1 MRRAYKG
8 AQERKAEA
16 AAVRRRVTGAI
27 GYTLLYMAVVTL
39 TFIAVLGSLLWK
51 ANRLYV
57 ELAHPG
63 NLKLFPYGL
72 ISFVLGGF
80 IGFCVAV
87 LTCERIHVLLLG
99 PAPTVF
105 SVEYFM
111 ATGPMPSMLRKIYM
125 VAAISFCLIAVMN
138 VRKYAVLTNSAIIDQ
153 RALALRSAEY
163 PYSDIR
169 QITMSRYFIPAS
181 KYGAGG
187 VSTGRAMYVW
197 LVGHRWSLRDSE
209 LSAGV
214 VGEERLAQQLAE
226 RCHLTVDYP
235 DWVIDLPDPQVVM
248 QRDQLVVGISLFGIV
263 AFAVWRLAHR

>member
-1 MRRAYKG
+1 
-8 AQERKAEA
+8 
-16 AAVRRRVTGAI
+16 
-27 GYTLLYMAVVTL
+27 
-39 TFIAVLGSLLWK
+39 
-51 ANRLYV
+51 
-57 ELAHPG
+57 
-63 NLKLFPYGL
+63 
-72 ISFVLGGF
+72 
-80 IGFCVAV
+80 
-87 LTCERIHVLLLG
+87 
-99 PAPTVF
+99 
-105 SVEYFM
+105 
-111 ATGPMPSMLRKIYM
+111 
-125 VAAISFCLIAVMN
+125 MN
-138 VRKYAVLTNSAIIDQ
+138 VRKYAVLTDSAIIDQ
-153 RALALRSAEY
+153 RALALSSVEY

-169 QITMSRYFIPAS
+169 QITMSRYFLPAS

-197 LVGHRWSLRDSE
+197 LLSGHRWSLKNSE